1 MSKRA
6 GPGALLS
13 LGSRVGAWDFTGSG
27 FTGEFKT
34 EEQELKAQREKTSG
48 PSRQSL
54 KSTRVS
60 KAKGPGWGSG
70 HVFMR
75 DAPYPRCPEVDA
87 LQSQPVRHLLY
98 KKKKPRLGLRHG
110 DYMQGDQGSLP
121 QTRIY
126 VQQIPEQ
133 CEAGAARKLREEV
146 PVNTHHV
153 QRQPQ

>member
-98 KKKKPRLGLRHG
+98 KKKNRGWASGTEITCRVIREVCPRRVFMFSRYLSSVRQGLHG
-110 DYMQGDQGSLP
+110 S
-121 QTRIY
+121 
-126 VQQIPEQ
+126 
-133 CEAGAARKLREEV
+133 
-146 PVNTHHV
+146 
-153 QRQPQ
+153 